1 MFRSV
6 ICLKSSFFAQCELWI
21 EVHFIP
27 YKCSVV
33 QAPFVSSPH
42 LRRICLLIL
51 EREEG
56 REGERQTDRQT
67 LMRERNI
74 DRLPPLCALTRDQTC
89 TLDMCPDVE
98 LNP

>member
-1 MFRSV
+1 M
-6 ICLKSSFFAQCELWI
+6 
-21 EVHFIP
+21 
-27 YKCSVV
+27 
-33 QAPFVSSPH
+33 
-42 LRRICLLIL
+42 IL